1 MYRRTSIELSKL
13 SLSWKVIASVLHKRL
28 SLPVLMLLVV
38 AFECV
43 WCVEMDAIGTD
54 KSRDERVMYENGI
67 EASNL
72 QHKCMPFTRSK

>member
-1 MYRRTSIELSKL
+1 M
-13 SLSWKVIASVLHKRL
+13 LHKRL

-54 KSRDERVMYENGI
+54 KSRDERVMYENGT